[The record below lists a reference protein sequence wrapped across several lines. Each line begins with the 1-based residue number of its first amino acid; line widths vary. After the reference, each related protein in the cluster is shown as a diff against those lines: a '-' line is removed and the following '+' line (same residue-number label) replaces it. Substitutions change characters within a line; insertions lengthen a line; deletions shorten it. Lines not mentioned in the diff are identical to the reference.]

1 MEEFILGLVIM
12 SATSLILIKTGM
24 VILKLIEGDFDEYEL
39 MDYVMAFLGGG
50 LFYMVLVGF
59 GCLSYMLGSYLM
71 SM

>member
-50 LFYMVLVGF
+50 LFYMVLIGF